1 MGYKVRQRKLF
12 SRVADIQ
19 HIGPLAC
26 AQREQVPEFRARRPG
41 LDQVLIVGSNVR
53 TEFCEYA
60 QEKRRCCFKGEPS
73 VELFRPRQMAT
84 PFTILSNNPTPPPS
98 AHPRPS
104 WLRVK
109 YFGGTNY
116 QDLKRIMRTLDLHT
130 VCESAR
136 CPNMGECWEHRTATF
151 MILGNICTRAC
162 GFCAVP
168 SGKPLGP
175 PEEDEPERVAEAVE
189 RMGLRYAVVTS
200 VNRDDQPDGGAEIF
214 ARTISRIRE
223 RVPGCRVE
231 VLIPDFR
238 GNWDALNTLLAAKP
252 DVLNHNMET
261 VPRLYRQVRKGAL
274 YERSLELLRRAGQMV
289 PGLPTKTGMMLGL
302 GETHEETVAA
312 MRDIAAQGTHIL
324 TLGQYMQPTP
334 EHLPIERYVH
344 PDEFAEFKRLGEA
357 MGIKHVEAG
366 PLVRSS
372 YHAFEQE
379 QAARS

>member
-1 MGYKVRQRKLF
+1 
-12 SRVADIQ
+12 
-19 HIGPLAC
+19 
-26 AQREQVPEFRARRPG
+26 
-41 LDQVLIVGSNVR
+41 
-53 TEFCEYA
+53 
-60 QEKRRCCFKGEPS
+60 
-73 VELFRPRQMAT
+73 
-84 PFTILSNNPTPPPS
+84 
-98 AHPRPS
+98 
-104 WLRVK
+104 
-109 YFGGTNY
+109 
-116 QDLKRIMRTLDLHT
+116 MRTLDLHT

-200 VNRDDQPDGGAEIF
+200 VNRDDRADGGAEIF
-214 ARTISRIRE
+214 ARTITKIRV

-238 GNWDALNTLLAAKP
+238 GDWLALETVLAARP

-261 VPRLYRQVRKGAL
+261 VPRLYRAVRKGAV
-274 YERSLELLRRAGQMV
+274 YERSLELLRRAGRML
-289 PGLPTKTGMMLGL
+289 PGIATKTGMMLGL
-302 GETHEETVAA
+302 GETREEVLQA
-312 MRDIAAQGTHIL
+312 MQEIAAQGTHIL
-324 TLGQYMQPTP
+324 TLGQYLQPTP
-334 EHLPIERYVH
+334 EHLPIERYLH
-344 PDEFAEFKRLGEA
+344 PDEFAEYKRLGEA
-357 MGIKHVEAG
+357 MGLKHVEAG

-379 QAARS
+379 EAARV

>member
-1 MGYKVRQRKLF
+1 MD
-12 SRVADIQ
+12 S
-19 HIGPLAC
+19 
-26 AQREQVPEFRARRPG
+26 
-41 LDQVLIVGSNVR
+41 
-53 TEFCEYA
+53 
-60 QEKRRCCFKGEPS
+60 
-73 VELFRPRQMAT
+73 
-84 PFTILSNNPTPPPS
+84 PFNILSSVPPPPPA
-98 AHPRPS
+98 AHPRPA

-109 YFGGTNY
+109 FFGGPNY
-116 QDLKRIMRTLDLHT
+116 QELKRIMRTLDLHT

-175 PEEDEPERVAEAVE
+175 PDDDEPLRVAEAVE
-189 RMGLRYAVVTS
+189 SMGLRYAVVTS
-200 VNRDDQPDGGAEIF
+200 VNRDDRPDGGASIF
-214 ARTISRIRE
+214 ARTIAEIRR

-238 GNWDALNTLLAAKP
+238 GDWTALETVMAERP

-261 VPRLYRQVRKGAL
+261 VPRLYRQVRKGAQW
-274 YERSLELLRRAGQMV
+274 ERSLELLRRAARFAPEM
-289 PGLPTKTGMMLGL
+289 PTKTGMMLGL
-302 GETHEETVAA
+302 GEQRDEVLGA
-312 MRDIAAQGTHIL
+312 MGEIAAQGTHIL
-324 TLGQYMQPTP
+324 TLGQYLQPTP
-334 EHLPIERYVH
+334 EHLPVERFLH
-344 PDEFAEFKRLGEA
+344 PDEFADFKLRGEE

-379 QAARS
+379 AAARS